1 MKTNPPSH
9 DRIRIE
15 GLRIDCIIGVY
26 PEEALQEQPI
36 VMDLALA
43 LDLSRAGR
51 SGSIADTCDYD
62 RISREVAA
70 LVVFRKFRLLENAA
84 EEIAA
89 MLFGLHAHLDNLWIR
104 IEKPRALQG
113 RARCAAVEIWRSR
126 SDFPRTTEQ
135 TVFGEAEILLETRE
149 AGLYLLHIDAGKE
162 IPPHYHRVMREL
174 EWLAE
179 GEVLLQQKPIT
190 GFNPIAWP
198 KGEVHT
204 YRNTSKQRATL
215 FCCDAP
221 PFIPEDEIVVGGPLD
236 TQ

>member
-1 MKTNPPSH
+1 MNAKPISR

-26 PEEALQEQPI
+26 PEEALREQPI
-36 VMDLALA
+36 MIDLALA

-51 SGSIADTCDYD
+51 SGNIADTCDYD

-89 MLFGLHAHLDNLWIR
+89 MLFGLHEQLDSMQIR
-104 IEKPRALQG
+104 IEKPEALSG
-113 RARCAAVEIWRSR
+113 RARCAAVEISRSR

-135 TVFGEAEILLETRE
+135 TIFGEAEILLETRE

-162 IPPHYHRVMREL
+162 IPPPLSPDDAGTGMAGAGRGAIAAGTGQRVPPHR
-174 EWLAE
+174 LAE
-179 GEVLLQQKPIT
+179 GRGAYLSQRGQPASHPLL
-190 GFNPIAWP
+190 
-198 KGEVHT
+198 
-204 YRNTSKQRATL
+204 L
-215 FCCDAP
+215 
-221 PFIPEDEIVVGGPLD
+221 
-236 TQ
+236 

>member
-1 MKTNPPSH
+1 MKTEANSR

-26 PEEALQEQPI
+26 PEEALREQPLEI
-36 VMDLALA
+36 DLSLM

-70 LVVFRKFRLLENAA
+70 LVVFRRFRLLENAA

-89 MLFGLHAHLDNLWIR
+89 MLFGLHEQLDAVQLR
-104 IEKPRALQG
+104 IEKPEALSG
-113 RARCAAVEIWRSR
+113 RARCAAVEICRTR
-126 SDFPRTTEQ
+126 SDFPPKLEQ

-174 EWLAE
+174 EWLAR
-179 GEVLLQQKPIT
+179 GEVRLQQEPVT

-204 YRNTSKQRATL
+204 YRNTGRQRATL
-215 FCCDAP
+215 FCCDSP
-221 PFIPEDEIVVGGPLD
+221 PFMPEDEIVVGGPLD

>member
-1 MKTNPPSH
+1 MNAKPISR

-26 PEEALQEQPI
+26 PEEALREQPI
-36 VMDLALA
+36 MIDLALA

-51 SGSIADTCDYD
+51 SGNIADTCDYD

-89 MLFGLHAHLDNLWIR
+89 MLFGLHEQLDSMQIR
-104 IEKPRALQG
+104 IEKPEALSG
-113 RARCAAVEIWRSR
+113 RARCAAVEISRSR

-135 TVFGEAEILLETRE
+135 TIFGEAEILLETRE

-162 IPPHYHRVMREL
+162 IPPHYHLMMREL
-174 EWLAE
+174 EWLAR
-179 GEVLLQQKPIT
+179 GEVLLQQEPVR
-190 GFNPIAWP
+190 GFHPIAWP

-204 YRNTSKQRATL
+204 YRNAGSQRATL

-221 PFIPEDEIVVGGPLD
+221 PFIPEDEIMVGGPLD
-236 TQ
+236 TE